1 MVILSGVLLVFL
13 QWGESGI
20 TGSYPASAIFA
31 QLLAEKGLFVWTGDF
46 YASSM
51 IDCLELRGRGGL
63 VRIGI
68 APYNTKDELQKVIDA
83 LKQI

>member
-1 MVILSGVLLVFL
+1 MPLIQICEPGGTFASG
-13 QWGESGI
+13 E
-20 TGSYPASAIFA
+20 
-31 QLLAEKGLFVWTGDF
+31 
-46 YASSM
+46 

-68 APYNTKDELQKVIDA
+68 APYNTKDELEKVIDA